1 MTFRMVPQHLKDFGD
16 QTFMSTTTKLTKA
29 KHSSIKLVSATANL
43 SAAKF
48 VKDNLDTDVDAFA
61 G

>member
-1 MTFRMVPQHLKDFGD
+1 MVPQHLKDFGD
-16 QTFMSTTTKLTKA
+16 QTFMSTTIKLTKA
-29 KHSSIKLVSATANL
+29 KHSFIKLVSATANL

-48 VKDNLDTDVDAFA
+48 VKDILDTDGDACA

>member
-1 MTFRMVPQHLKDFGD
+1 MVPQHLKDFGD
-16 QTFMSTTTKLTKA
+16 QTFMSTITKLTKA

-43 SAAKF
+43 GVSKF